1 VETWRSPAYYI
12 YRVLI
17 YDLIPLP
24 SEISILGY
32 LQEDTEEY
40 RGVYIMGDIL
50 SDVMGDIFDMMD
62 PFR

>member
-1 VETWRSPAYYI
+1 VETWRSPAYYT

-17 YDLIPLP
+17 YDLASLP
-24 SEISILGY
+24 SEISTLGY

-40 RGVYIMGDIL
+40 HGVYVAGDIL
-50 SDVMGDIFDMMD
+50 SDVTGDVFDVVD